1 MILKRYGT
9 TVQSVDP
16 NFESAA
22 LNEIGFRRDRE
33 WSLPVEEFEATYEQ
47 LTVHELTA
55 EAEGPVQ
62 DHTEQLL
69 LDRLEERLLELEAG
83 LGDGFLLLVENGD
96 GKDYPKTRQQT
107 HNVIVQGENK
117 LHFTYTIAPNLRIG
131 VYGKRADAPGA

>member
-16 NFESAA
+16 NFQSAA

-33 WSLPVEEFEATYEQ
+33 WSLPVDEFEGAYEQ
-47 LTVHELTA
+47 LMVHELTA

-83 LGDGFLLLVENGD
+83 VESGCILMVENVD
-96 GKDYPKTRQQT
+96 GRDYPKTRQKT
-107 HNVIVQGENK
+107 HNVIVDGENR
-117 LHFTYTIAPNLRIG
+117 LHFAYTVEPNLRIAIYRKKG
-131 VYGKRADAPGA
+131 

>member
-33 WSLPVEEFEATYEQ
+33 WSLPAEEFEAGYER
-47 LTVHELTA
+47 LTVHELSA

-83 LGDGFLLLVENGD
+83 LESGCVLMLENGD
-96 GKDYPKTRQQT
+96 GHDYPKTRQQMK
-107 HNVIVQGENK
+107 NVIVEGENK
-117 LHFTYTIAPNLRIG
+117 FFFSYSVAPSLRMG
-131 VYGKRADAPGA
+131 VYRKKS

>member
-1 MILKRYGT
+1 MIVKRYGT

-33 WSLPVEEFEATYEQ
+33 WSIPTEEFEAGYEQ
-47 LTVHELTA
+47 VTVHELSA

-69 LDRLEERLLELEAG
+69 LDRLEGRLLELEAG
-83 LGDGFLLLVENGD
+83 LESGCVLMVENGD
-96 GKDYPKTRQQT
+96 GPDYPKTRQQT
-107 HNVIVQGENK
+107 KNVIVQGDNK
-117 LHFTYTIAPNLRIG
+117 LLFEYTVAPMLRIG
-131 VYGKRADAPGA
+131 VYRKKA